1 MVSPLTVVGLAV
13 DVSPVQPEQAGVGVR
28 VYPVMAEP
36 PLFGAVQVTVAWPLS
51 PATTT
56 VGADGAVGVVEGTT
70 PPTGPATEAALVPP
84 ALVAVTVK
92 V

>member
-1 MVSPLTVVGLAV
+1 VT
-13 DVSPVQPEQAGVGVR
+13 VSPVQPEQAGVGVS
-28 VYPVMAEP
+28 VYPVRVEP
-36 PLFGAVQVTVAWPLS
+36 SLFGAVHVIDAWPLS
-51 PATTT
+51 PATET
-56 VGADGAVGVVEGTT
+56 VGAEGVAGTAEGTT

>member
-1 MVSPLTVVGLAV
+1 MVDAVGGLPVTVN
-13 DVSPVQPEQAGVGVR
+13 PVQPEQAGVGVSVYWVR
-28 VYPVMAEP
+28 VEP
-36 PLFGAVQVTVAWPLS
+36 WLFGAVQVMLAEPLS
-51 PATTT
+51 PATVT
-56 VGADGAVGVVEGTT
+56 VGAEGVDGTAEGTT

>member
-1 MVSPLTVVGLAV
+1 
-13 DVSPVQPEQAGVGVR
+13 
-28 VYPVMAEP
+28 MADP
-36 PLFGAVQVTVAWPLS
+36 GLFGAVQVTVAWPLS

-56 VGADGAVGVVEGTT
+56 VGAVGVDGTAEGTT